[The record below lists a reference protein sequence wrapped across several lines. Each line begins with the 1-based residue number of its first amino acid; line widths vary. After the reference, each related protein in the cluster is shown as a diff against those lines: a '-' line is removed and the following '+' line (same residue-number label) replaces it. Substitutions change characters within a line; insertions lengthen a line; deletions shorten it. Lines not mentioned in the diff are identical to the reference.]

1 METSPIYTNRL
12 QRLFWLMLVLNII
25 YIAWMRFQMAP
36 LQTSEILSFEISR
49 TSERATIWVN
59 NWKAQPP
66 KFEKA
71 VASLAYDYL
80 FIVLYSIGLIV
91 AVLHFGRISGQ
102 DLLARSS
109 RFISALLVV
118 AGICDV
124 VENLF
129 LARVLVDPSVEFYV
143 RMAYNFAAAKF
154 SILIL
159 AMLFLAVCA
168 IFHLLTRFER
178 KLVLSN

>member
-1 METSPIYTNRL
+1 MENNAMHNIRPT
-12 QRLFWLMLVLNII
+12 RLFWLMLVLNVL
-25 YIAWMRFQMAP
+25 YITWMKFQLAP
-36 LQTSEILSFEISR
+36 LQTNEILSFEISR
-49 TSERATIWVN
+49 TTERASTWVN

-66 KFEKA
+66 KFDRA
-71 VASLAYDYL
+71 VSSLSYDYV
-80 FIVLYSIGLIV
+80 FIILYCVGLIV
-91 AVLHFGRISGQ
+91 AVLQFGKWSGQ

-109 RFISALLVV
+109 RFIAGLLIL

-124 VENLF
+124 LENLF
-129 LARVLVDPSVEFYV
+129 LSRVLQDPALEFPV

-168 IFHLLTRFER
+168 IFHFLKRFER
-178 KLVLSN
+178 KLVMGN